1 MHMESALVLYSGSHN
16 KKMTEP
22 VCPGDGEEHAAP
34 DTVVGLLFNHMQERF
49 DKMKTIENLLISQ
62 DEIDRIYTGN

>member
-1 MHMESALVLYSGSHN
+1 MHMASALVLYSGSHN

-34 DTVVGLLFNHMQERF
+34 DTVVKL
-49 DKMKTIENLLISQ
+49 K
-62 DEIDRIYTGN
+62 RIK

>member
-22 VCPGDGEEHAAP
+22 VCPGGGEEHAAR
-34 DTVVGLLFNHMQERF
+34 DTVVMFLLAKVETFIQRR
-49 DKMKTIENLLISQ
+49 KKRCQQTQ
-62 DEIDRIYTGN
+62 